1 MEEIDTGVW
10 SVFYYRQL
18 IGRFDERNLELFG
31 TMGTTPKERLADH
44 LAALPRV
51 KGLDQLRPVIREKLT
66 GEVPGWEQARVL
78 TDDQAP
84 VEMAWELM
92 AFEYVQ

>member
-1 MEEIDTGVW
+1 MIYHTMRTELP
-10 SVFYYRQL
+10 SVHL
-18 IGRFDERNLELFG
+18 VDATTSNDILFG
-31 TMGTTPKERLADH
+31 TMAVTPKERIADH

-66 GEVPGWEQARVL
+66 GEVEGWEQARVL

-84 VEMAWELM
+84 VEMAWEIM
-92 AFEYVQ
+92 AFEYMQ

>member
-1 MEEIDTGVW
+1 M
-10 SVFYYRQL
+10 
-18 IGRFDERNLELFG
+18 
-31 TMGTTPKERLADH
+31 
-44 LAALPRV
+44 